1 MAQNFKDFIHEI
13 FLFLGGISILFQEVM
28 QSIANSKVEV
38 KLAIDQVYE
47 IGIRSLG
54 LIATMAITVG
64 MVITFQSGMGLT
76 KFGGTLYLPKSVT
89 AAILWELG
97 PLFTALMVAARA
109 GAGMTSEIGS
119 MMVTQQVDAIR
130 ALGTSPLR
138 KIVVPRVI
146 ACFIALPILVA
157 TADILGIAGSIVVG
171 STQFHLDPQFFLQKI
186 TGGMRPF
193 DFLTGFCKSFF
204 FAFFIS
210 IPACYFGL
218 GVREGAKE
226 VGIATTKSVV
236 VSSILILIGDFFL
249 TKIFWIFS

>member
-1 MAQNFKDFIHEI
+1 MVQNLKNFCIEILVFI
-13 FLFLGGISILFQEVM
+13 GGISYLTEEVY
-28 QSIANSKVEV
+28 AAWTRGKFEWR
-38 KLAIDQVYE
+38 LLIDQIYQ
-47 IGIRSLG
+47 IGVRSLG

-76 KFGGTLYLPKSVT
+76 KFGGTLYLPKSVA

-119 MMVTQQVDAIR
+119 MMVTQQIDAIR
-130 ALGTSPLR
+130 ALGTSPIR
-138 KIVVPRVI
+138 KIVVPRVV
-146 ACFIALPILVA
+146 ACLIALPVLIAL
-157 TADILGIAGSIVVG
+157 ADILGLSGSLIVG
-171 STQFHLDPQFFLQKI
+171 STQFHLDPQFFLTKI
-186 TGGMRPF
+186 TRDMRPF

-204 FAFFIS
+204 FSFFIS

-249 TKIFWIFS
+249 TKIFWLFS

>member
-1 MAQNFKDFIHEI
+1 MAQNLRNFILEMFVFI
-13 FLFLGGISILFQEVM
+13 GGISYL
-28 QSIANSKVEV
+28 SKETYETCTKGKFEW
-38 KLAIDQVYE
+38 KLTIDQVYE
-47 IGIRSLG
+47 IGVRSIA

-64 MVITFQSGMGLT
+64 MVITFQSGMGLV
-76 KFGGTLYLPKSVT
+76 KFGGTLYLPKSVA

-130 ALGTSPLR
+130 ALGTSPIR
-138 KIVVPRVI
+138 KIVVPRVV
-146 ACFIALPILVA
+146 ACFIALPVLVVL
-157 TADILGIAGSIVVG
+157 ADILGLTGSLIVG
-171 STQFHLDPQFFLQKI
+171 ATQFHLDPQFFLQKI
-186 TGGMRPF
+186 TSGMRPF

-204 FAFFIS
+204 FSFAIS

-249 TKIFWIFS
+249 TKIFWMFS